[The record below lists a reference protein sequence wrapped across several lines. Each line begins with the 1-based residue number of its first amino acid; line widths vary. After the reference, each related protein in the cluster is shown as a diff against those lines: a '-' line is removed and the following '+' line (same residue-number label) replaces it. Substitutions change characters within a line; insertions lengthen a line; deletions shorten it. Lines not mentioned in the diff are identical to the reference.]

1 MDEFE
6 ELKPL
11 KNNSDFNRW
20 NLNDLEKYVKN
31 LKEEIL
37 KIEKVI
43 NSKKNLSDQ
52 ALDLFKK

>member
-20 NLNDLEKYVKN
+20 NVNDLEKYVKN
-31 LKEEIL
+31 LKEEIII
-37 KIEKVI
+37 IEKII
-43 NSKKNLSDQ
+43 NGKKNLSDK